1 MTTQAVSKEVS
12 TSQLIKSLKSPDYD
26 VIGDSDSLKKKS
38 RREIKSIQT
47 ALRPPDVKH
56 PDFEIE
62 ATEFGFRPK
71 YSDNPLKKFKPV
83 LTTGSLTTSSSE
95 SVCMGLVCMLNYG
108 VCMRTYVSKV

>member
-1 MTTQAVSKEVS
+1 MS

-38 RREIKSIQT
+38 RREIKSIKT
-47 ALRPPDVKH
+47 ALRPPDVKN

-83 LTTGSLTTSSSE
+83 LATGSSNTSSSE
-95 SVCMGLVCMLNYG
+95 SVCMDLGCMLNYG
-108 VCMRTYVSKV
+108 ISMCTSAKGDD